1 MKLLF
6 RTMVVLLAVC
16 LALPLGVVQAQAPP
30 PYMPQVFYGEVTIG
44 GVPASDGIK
53 ISAEIDDH
61 EYASTT
67 TSGGEYQLK
76 VPGEDLA
83 ESGKQGGEPGDTVVF
98 KVGVEVAASVTFDQG
113 MVTLLPLNISGPSPV
128 TYNLTVTSNPTA
140 GGSVTL
146 APTQPAEG
154 YAAGTSVQLTA
165 TAAGGYSFA
174 SWSGDLSGSINP
186 DTITMDANK
195 TITANFTE
203 IGVLAVTTNAATGI
217 GTTTATLNGY
227 LTLGDA
233 PSANVSFE
241 WGTSAN
247 YGTETAVQTMD
258 ATGPFTASLPGLSP
272 STTYWF
278 KAKAQVAGEEPIYGQ
293 GLRFTTR
300 AISTDGGGG
309 WAPPTYYIQTNLFG
323 TEGSY
328 HIGSSG
334 KILETIEATSADGNL
349 TITIPKDTIALDKD
363 GNRLESLEAA
373 VDKSPPAAPEDAHI
387 IGLAYD
393 FGPDGA
399 TFDPPITFTW
409 SYDPDALPE
418 DVAEEDL
425 VIAYYDEAAGKWVE
439 LDGVVDTEN
448 NTITI
453 QVSHFTTFVIIGTVT
468 PPPPPP
474 TPAAFTPGSLS
485 ISPTEVDVG
494 EAVTISISV
503 ANTGGQAG
511 SYTVMLKINDAVE
524 ETKEVTVAAGASE
537 TVTFTTSKDKA
548 GTYAVDVNGLTGS
561 FMVKEAAV
569 SPPPPSPVNW
579 LVIGGIIAAVVVV
592 VGLLIFFLV
601 RRRTRA
607 RQWGT

>member
-1 MKLLF
+1 MRKIAIFIAVAALLLLGATPALANGIPKLPH
-6 RTMVVLLAVC
+6 A
-16 LALPLGVVQAQAPP
+16 
-30 PYMPQVFYGEVTIG
+30 FYGTVDINGSPAPDGVQVSATVDIGDIISTQNPVTTVGGGYGIGDNPYLLVQGYDIPDGATITFHVTNANGTAIG
-44 GVPASDGIK
+44 GTA
-53 ISAEIDDH
+53 
-61 EYASTT
+61 
-67 TSGGEYQLK
+67 
-76 VPGEDLA
+76 
-83 ESGKQGGEPGDTVVF
+83 
-98 KVGVEVAASVTFDQG
+98 TF
-113 MVTLLPLNISGPSPV
+113 V
-128 TYNLTVTSNPTA
+128 A
-140 GGSVTL
+140 GGGPTGKNLSVL
-146 APTQPAEG
+146 IAEPEPEPDD
-154 YAAGTSVQLTA
+154 
-165 TAAGGYSFA
+165 
-174 SWSGDLSGSINP
+174 GDG
-186 DTITMDANK
+186 
-195 TITANFTE
+195 
-203 IGVLAVTTNAATGI
+203 
-217 GTTTATLNGY
+217 
-227 LTLGDA
+227 
-233 PSANVSFE
+233 
-241 WGTSAN
+241 
-247 YGTETAVQTMD
+247 
-258 ATGPFTASLPGLSP
+258 
-272 STTYWF
+272 
-278 KAKAQVAGEEPIYGQ
+278 
-293 GLRFTTR
+293 
-300 AISTDGGGG
+300 DGGGG
-309 WAPPTYYIQTNLFG
+309 GFGPTFYIQTNLFG

-349 TITIPKDTIALDKD
+349 T
-363 GNRLESLEAA
+363 

-448 NTITI
+448 NTITAS
-453 QVSHFTTFVIIGTVT
+453 VSHFTTFAIIGTVT

-579 LVIGGIIAAVVVV
+579 PVIGGIIAAGVVI

-601 RRRTRA
+601 RRRARA